1 MSNGAQTRIA
11 RSRTKVLAAA
21 SDVFLREGYLAAN
34 MEQVASEAGV
44 SIQTIYSH
52 FKGKEALFLEVATHM
67 AGGAASAVGN
77 SVEML
82 PRDTSVEEWLTQFAS
97 QQLKIVMT
105 PTLMQLRR
113 MVIGE
118 VGRFPQLG
126 RTLYEAGPGRAIA
139 RLATVLQHYS
149 ERGEIAVT
157 NPERAA
163 KQFNWLLMG
172 GPTSEV
178 MHLGDG
184 AIPTE
189 PEMQTQV
196 AEAVAVFLAAYGR
209 DHVTGVCLDPQ
220 ADAPGE

>member
-11 RSRTKVLAAA
+11 RSRAKILAAA
-21 SDVFLREGYLAAN
+21 ADVFLCDGYLAAS

-44 SIQTIYSH
+44 SIQTIYTH
-52 FKGKEALFLEVATHM
+52 FKGKEALFLEVATEM

-77 SVEML
+77 LVETL
-82 PRDTSVEEWLTQFAS
+82 PEDTAIKEWLTRFAT

-139 RLATVLQHYS
+139 RLTNVLQHYS
-149 ERGEIAVT
+149 ERGEVAVRD
-157 NPERAA
+157 PERAA

-178 MHLGDG
+178 MHLGDD

-189 PEMQTQV
+189 LEMETH
-196 AEAVAVFLAAYGR
+196 ANEAVAVFLAAYGCASKL
-209 DHVTGVCLDPQ
+209 TML
-220 ADAPGE
+220 A

>member
-1 MSNGAQTRIA
+1 MNNGAQTRIA
-11 RSRTKVLAAA
+11 RSRTKILAAA
-21 SDVFLREGYLAAN
+21 SDVFLSEGYVASS
-34 MEQVASEAGV
+34 MEQVALAADV

-52 FKGKEALFLEVATHM
+52 FKGKEALFLEVATDL

-77 SVEML
+77 LVETL
-82 PRDTSVEEWLTQFAS
+82 PEDTPVEEWLTRFAT
-97 QQLKIVMT
+97 QQLKVVLT

-139 RLATVLQHYS
+139 RLTTGLQHYI
-149 ERGEIAVT
+149 ERGEIAMTDPV
-157 NPERAA
+157 RAA

-178 MHLGDG
+178 MYLGEA

-189 PEMQTQV
+189 PEMRTQV
-196 AEAVAVFLAAYGR
+196 DETVAIFLAAYGR
-209 DHVTGVCLDPQ
+209 EATPP
-220 ADAPGE
+220 ASA

>member
-1 MSNGAQTRIA
+1 MNNGAQTRIA
-11 RSRTKVLAAA
+11 RSRNKILAAA
-21 SDVFLREGYLAAN
+21 SDVFLSEGYVASS
-34 MEQVASEAGV
+34 MEQVALAADV

-52 FKGKEALFLEVATHM
+52 FKGKEALFLEVATDL

-77 SVEML
+77 LVETL
-82 PRDTSVEEWLTQFAS
+82 PEDTPVEEWLTRFAT
-97 QQLKIVMT
+97 QQLKVVLT

-126 RTLYEAGPGRAIA
+126 RTLYESGPGRAIA
-139 RLATVLQHYS
+139 RLTTGLQHYI
-149 ERGEIAVT
+149 ERGEIAMTDPV
-157 NPERAA
+157 RAA

-178 MHLGDG
+178 MYLGEA

-189 PEMQTQV
+189 PEMRTQV
-196 AEAVAVFLAAYGR
+196 DETVAIFLAAYGR
-209 DHVTGVCLDPQ
+209 EATPP
-220 ADAPGE
+220 ASA

>member
-1 MSNGAQTRIA
+1 MNNGAQTRIA
-11 RSRTKVLAAA
+11 RSRTKILAAA
-21 SDVFLREGYLAAN
+21 SDVFLSEGYVASS
-34 MEQVASEAGV
+34 MEQVALAADV

-52 FKGKEALFLEVATHM
+52 FKGKEALFLEVATDL

-77 SVEML
+77 LVETL
-82 PRDTSVEEWLTQFAS
+82 PEDTPVEEWLTRFAT
-97 QQLKIVMT
+97 QQLKVVLT

-139 RLATVLQHYS
+139 RLTTGLQHYI
-149 ERGEIAVT
+149 ERGEIAMTDPV
-157 NPERAA
+157 RAA

-178 MHLGDG
+178 MYLGE
-184 AIPTE
+184 AAMPTE
-189 PEMQTQV
+189 PEMRTQV
-196 AEAVAVFLAAYGR
+196 DETVAIFLAAYGR
-209 DHVTGVCLDPQ
+209 EATPP
-220 ADAPGE
+220 ASA

>member
-1 MSNGAQTRIA
+1 MNNGAQTRIA
-11 RSRTKVLAAA
+11 RSRTKILAAA
-21 SDVFLREGYLAAN
+21 SDVFLSEGYVASS
-34 MEQVASEAGV
+34 MEQVALAADV

-52 FKGKEALFLEVATHM
+52 FKGKGALFLEVATDL

-77 SVEML
+77 LVETL
-82 PRDTSVEEWLTQFAS
+82 PEDTPVEEWLTRFAT
-97 QQLKIVMT
+97 QQLKVVLT

-139 RLATVLQHYS
+139 RLTTGLQHYI
-149 ERGEIAVT
+149 ERGEIAMTDPV
-157 NPERAA
+157 RAA

-178 MHLGDG
+178 MYLGEA

-189 PEMQTQV
+189 PEMRTQV
-196 AEAVAVFLAAYGR
+196 DETVAIFLAAYGR
-209 DHVTGVCLDPQ
+209 EATPP
-220 ADAPGE
+220 ASA

>member
-1 MSNGAQTRIA
+1 MGNGAQTRIA
-11 RSRTKVLAAA
+11 RSRTKILAAA
-21 SDVFLREGYLAAN
+21 SDVFLREGYLATS
-34 MEQVASEAGV
+34 MEQVAAAADV

-52 FKGKEALFLEVATHM
+52 FKGKEALFLEVATDM

-77 SVEML
+77 LVEAL
-82 PRDTSVEEWLTQFAS
+82 PEDTPVEEWLTRFAT
-97 QQLKIVMT
+97 QQLKVVLT

-126 RTLYEAGPGRAIA
+126 RTLYEAGPGQAIA
-139 RLATVLQHYS
+139 RLTTVLQHYS
-149 ERGEIAVT
+149 ERGEIAVMY
-157 NPERAA
+157 PERAA

-189 PEMQTQV
+189 HEMQTQV
-196 AEAVAVFLAAYGR
+196 DEAVAVFLAAYGQ
-209 DHVTGVCLDPQ
+209 DHIRRLLRSTS
-220 ADAPGE
+220 